1 MSKFAVLADTHA
13 GCRGDNPIFDAVA
26 RRFFTEQF
34 FPYIDKHKIKQV
46 LHLGDVFDRRTN
58 INFQTLKSFREY
70 FLNPVV
76 ERGLTVKIIPGNHDV
91 FHKNTNSLN
100 SLDELLGAY
109 RDNIEV
115 LHEPREITLGGII
128 VATIP
133 WICEENEEAV
143 KKFLKTT
150 KAKICFGHLE
160 IEGFE
165 MFKGVEH
172 HGGLNIDTFKKFDA
186 VYSGHFHHKNSDKNV
201 HYLGCTFEM
210 CWSDYDDP
218 KGFHI
223 FDPADE
229 SMTFIE
235 NPEITHV
242 KLYYDD
248 SETIP
253 NPKTFA
259 GKIVKMIVVKK
270 TDFKKYDAFVDA
282 LYTHGIIDLKI
293 LEDMRAFEEDSVD
306 DAIVVDDTATLLDRY
321 VDEIDVDD
329 TVNRDKLKLV
339 LRGLFIE
346 AQNVEV

>member
-1 MSKFAVLADTHA
+1 MKVAILADTHA
-13 GCRGDNPIFDAVA
+13 GCRNDHPTFDAVA

-76 ERGLTVKIIPGNHDV
+76 ERDLKIKIIPGNHDV
-91 FHKNTNSLN
+91 FHKNTNALN
-100 SLDELLGAY
+100 SLDELLLHY
-109 RDNIEV
+109 SDNIEI
-115 LHEPREITLGGII
+115 LHDPDTTVIGGIS

-133 WICEENEEAV
+133 WICEENEEGV
-143 KKFLKTT
+143 KEFIATT

-160 IEGFE
+160 VEGFE

-172 HGGLNIDTFKKFDA
+172 HGGLNIDTFAKFDA
-186 VYSGHFHHKNSDKNV
+186 VYSGHFHHKNSDKNM
-201 HYLGCTFEM
+201 HYLGTTYEQ

-223 FDPADE
+223 FDTSDM

-235 NPEITHV
+235 NPETTHV

-248 SETIP
+248 SEAIP
-253 NPKTFA
+253 DPKKFA

-270 TDFKKYDAFVDA
+270 TDFKQYDAFVDA
-282 LYTHGIIDLKI
+282 LYKHGIAELKI
-293 LEDMRAFEEDSVD
+293 LEDMRAFEEDSTD
-306 DAIVVDDTATLLDRY
+306 DTIVVDDTATLLDRF
-321 VDEIDVDD
+321 VDEIDVEAGVDKD
-329 TVNRDKLKLV
+329 RLKTVLK
-339 LRGLFIE
+339 GIFIE
-346 AQNVEV
+346 AQAIEV